1 MPHVDGQ
8 LVVITDYDYGDVDL
22 ERAVI
27 EGAGLLLTAAP
38 AAYAQ
43 DPASAPTQKQVDK
56 AQKKAARKAARA
68 RHASDLKAICTGSGY
83 RLTNDQSNYPQNAA
97 AKAPAKK
104 AAPAAPASGQ

>member
-1 MPHVDGQ
+1 MKQ
-8 LVVITDYDYGDVDL
+8 SRVVSV
-22 ERAVI
+22 AV
-27 EGAGLLLTAAP
+27 AVMASCGLLLTAAP

-43 DPASAPTQKQVDK
+43 DPASAPTQKQLDK

-68 RHASDLKAICTGSGY
+68 RHASDLKSIGTGSGY

-97 AKAPAKK
+97 QKAPATK

>member
-1 MPHVDGQ
+1 MKKSR
-8 LVVITDYDYGDVDL
+8 VVSV
-22 ERAVI
+22 AV
-27 EGAGLLLTAAP
+27 AVTASFGLLLTAAP

-68 RHASDLKAICTGSGY
+68 RHASDLKAIGTGSGY

-97 AKAPAKK
+97 SKAPATKAAP

>member
-1 MPHVDGQ
+1 MKKSR
-8 LVVITDYDYGDVDL
+8 VVSV
-22 ERAVI
+22 AV
-27 EGAGLLLTAAP
+27 AVTASFGLLLTAAP

-68 RHASDLKAICTGSGY
+68 RHASDLKAIGTGSGY

-97 AKAPAKK
+97 PKAPATKAAP

>member
-1 MPHVDGQ
+1 MKKSR
-8 LVVITDYDYGDVDL
+8 VVSV
-22 ERAVI
+22 AV
-27 EGAGLLLTAAP
+27 AVTASFGLLLTAAP

-43 DPASAPTQKQVDK
+43 DQASAPTQKQVDK

-68 RHASDLKAICTGSGY
+68 RHASDLKAIGTGSGY

-97 AKAPAKK
+97 QKAPATKATK